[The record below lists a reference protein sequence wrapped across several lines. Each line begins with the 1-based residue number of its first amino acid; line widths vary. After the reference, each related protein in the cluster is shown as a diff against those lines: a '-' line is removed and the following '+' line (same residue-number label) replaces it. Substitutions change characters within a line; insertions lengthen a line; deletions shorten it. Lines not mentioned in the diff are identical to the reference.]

1 MQASSPAQAEEPSG
15 DPCLEGDPSG
25 VGAERGFL
33 GKKKKSNNTKQ
44 QVIPETPWAGR
55 NPQGNR
61 LILEHPGRL
70 PGGGNLATDTR
81 EKKGSKMEGEGLGD
95 QAPGRCWG

>member
-1 MQASSPAQAEEPSG
+1 MEILASKEILAEW
-15 DPCLEGDPSG
+15 
-25 VGAERGFL
+25 GAEHGFL
-33 GKKKKSNNTKQ
+33 GKRKIKQ
-44 QVIPETPWAGR
+44 HQTTGHSRDTMGWEEPTGKQA
-55 NPQGNR
+55 
-61 LILEHPGRL
+61 HPGRL